1 MRRVRKTM
9 EWPPS
14 FAVMGEAAIRALIDE
29 AAKRGQDR
37 LDEEN
42 QMIAR
47 VAAKEICSVFSVRVP
62 EGRSFKNSPME
73 TIAIIIA
80 EQIKYKGHARD
91 WERRTR

>member
-1 MRRVRKTM
+1 MD
-9 EWPPS
+9 WPPN
-14 FAVMGEAAIRALIDE
+14 FAVMGDSEVRALIDAC
-29 AAKRGQDR
+29 AAAGQAR

-62 EGRSFKNSPME
+62 GGRSFANSPVE

-80 EQIKYKGHARD
+80 EQIKHKGHARD
-91 WERRTR
+91 EIQRES